1 MSATP
6 GGTDASAHHE
16 PRRYVTAE
24 VPGVGGMLRER
35 PEDFLVDEIPAY
47 TPSGEGEHLYM
58 LVQKRDLSTMELVSI
73 LASHFGVE
81 RGAIGYA
88 GLKDKHAITRQVVSV
103 HLPGRREEDVPQ
115 LRHERV
121 DVLWV
126 DRHTNK
132 LRPGHLK
139 GNRFSIRIRK
149 VNFQDVRHAK
159 LALEILERVGVPNR
173 VGEQR
178 FGMLRNNHLVGRALI
193 TREFGRAAD
202 ELLGPSATRPD
213 LNPEARRLYSEG
225 KFAEAREALPR
236 SAATEREVL
245 RLLSRGRDVRSA
257 VCAIDQAVLRYY
269 VSAFQSAIFNRVL
282 DERLC
287 AGTFDKF
294 VAGDL
299 AFKHENGAVF
309 AVDGGVLADA
319 GTGER
324 LSKLEISPTGPM
336 WSGTMM
342 RTGGSVDTKELA
354 AFLGTGVTLEQLGAF
369 TERAG
374 QLIEGKRR
382 PLRVPL
388 SLPMVE
394 GGVDEHGAFIRV
406 AFELPRGSFATAVL
420 PEIMKN
426 PGAEVDEGEVAEKH

>member
-1 MSATP
+1 MNSADEA
-6 GGTDASAHHE
+6 DASARHE

-24 VPGVGGMLRER
+24 VPGVGGVLRER
-35 PEDFLVDEIPAY
+35 PEDFLVEEIPAY
-47 TPSGEGEHLYM
+47 EPSGEGEHLYM
-58 LVQKRDLSTMELVSI
+58 LVQKRELSTMELVSI
-73 LASHFGVE
+73 LASHFRVE
-81 RGAIGYA
+81 RHAIGYA

-103 HLPGRREEDVPQ
+103 HVPGRREEEFPE

-121 DVLWV
+121 GVLWV
-126 DRHTNK
+126 DRHANK

-139 GNRFSIRIRK
+139 GNRFSIRIRGVK
-149 VNFQDVRHAK
+149 FQDVRHAK
-159 LALEILERVGVPNR
+159 RTLEILERVGVPNR

-193 TREFGRAAD
+193 AREFQRAAD
-202 ELLGPSATRPD
+202 ELLGPSVTRPD
-213 LNPEARRLYSEG
+213 LNPEARRLYAEG
-225 KFAEAREALPR
+225 KFAEARESLPR

-245 RLLSRGRDVRSA
+245 RLLARGRDVRSA

-282 DERLC
+282 DERLS
-287 AGTFDKF
+287 AGTLDRL

-309 AVDGGVLADA
+309 AVDEGVLSDADTA
-319 GTGER
+319 GR
-324 LSKLEISPTGPM
+324 ALRLEISPTGPM
-336 WSGTMM
+336 WSGAMM
-342 RTGGSVDTKELA
+342 RAGGDVDAMELS
-354 AFLGTGVTLEQLGAF
+354 AFASTGVTLEQLGAF

-382 PLRVPL
+382 ALRVPL
-388 SLPMVE
+388 TVPMVE

-406 AFELPRGSFATAVL
+406 AFDLPRGSFATAVL

-426 PGAEVDEGEVAEKH
+426 PAAEVDEGEVAEKH